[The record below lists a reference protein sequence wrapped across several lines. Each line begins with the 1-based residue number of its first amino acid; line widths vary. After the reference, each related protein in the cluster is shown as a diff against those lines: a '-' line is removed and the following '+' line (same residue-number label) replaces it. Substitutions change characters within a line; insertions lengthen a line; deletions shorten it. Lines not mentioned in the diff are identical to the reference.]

1 MRLDHGEEH
10 SEPTGRLHRYNTP
23 ETRPVEIQNP
33 SAISRNV
40 HGQSLEDAQESF
52 RAEWAAKIQK
62 KRGEAERARRREGG
76 WDHFCDWFYLRGIAF
91 GGGLGGLAGLILKG
105 LLGALI
111 LAAGGALLLGIIGVP
126 LLVLGLGC
134 KAWFGMRAQR
144 LERELLEL
152 GRVEL
157 PREALPDHL
166 PPPDILLALPAEWR
180 AKIQEK
186 RFQAKSARKRERWW
200 NAATWKVFCT
210 GASTSVLL
218 GLIAAAQQN
227 YTLALALTV
236 YSALL
241 TIPLLCLASF
251 CEWCWKKRA
260 EHQERELQ
268 EMALSEPA
276 T

>member
-1 MRLDHGEEH
+1 MRLDQGEELH
-10 SEPTGRLHRYNTP
+10 TEPELRPEIRSAEGERL
-23 ETRPVEIQNP
+23 
-33 SAISRNV
+33 
-40 HGQSLEDAQESF
+40 DAARAEF
-52 RAEWAAKIQK
+52 RAEWQAKIDR
-62 KRGEAERARRREGG
+62 KRQQAESARRREVG
-76 WDHFCDWFYLRGIAF
+76 WDHFCDWFYLRGIAL

-111 LAAGGALLLGIIGVP
+111 LAAGGALAVGVIGVP

-144 LERELLEL
+144 LEQELLEL

-157 PREALPDHL
+157 PREALPDRL
-166 PPPDILLALPAEWR
+166 TPQDVLLAFPAEWR
-180 AKIQEK
+180 AKAQETL
-186 RFQAKSARKRERWW
+186 RQAKSARRRERWW

-227 YTLALALTV
+227 YALATALTV
-236 YSALL
+236 CSALL

-251 CEWCWKKRA
+251 GEWHWKKRA
-260 EHQERELQ
+260 EHLERELQ
-268 EMALSEPA
+268 ELELSEPER
-276 T
+276 